1 MTAASDSG
9 SLERRVSTR
18 LSRASSLFSPS
29 PQIRYFL
36 DFNILIVT
44 SSHSASINAQS
55 MKYFFPC
62 IPPQSRELGLDK
74 LQACIKTTMSV
85 PVLRTSPCRL
95 VPTIYSLL
103 VKMILAA
110 ALSSEKTPN
119 QSLYVS
125 ILPSLALCSTLEQR
139 SVLPNSFI
147 IPVND
152 VSSVR

>member
-1 MTAASDSG
+1 
-9 SLERRVSTR
+9 
-18 LSRASSLFSPS
+18 
-29 PQIRYFL
+29 
-36 DFNILIVT
+36 
-44 SSHSASINAQS
+44 
-55 MKYFFPC
+55 
-62 IPPQSRELGLDK
+62 
-74 LQACIKTTMSV
+74 MSV